1 MSAATLAA
9 PPPLPARAAEPP
21 HAPAAHTPRAPGYF
35 QTRAPA
41 AFILAAFPFLT
52 LPVAAV
58 TVLAPTTLLLWVYVW
73 LFGMT
78 HFVVTLAVYMQSA
91 NLRHFAASRRN
102 RLVFF
107 AAPLLILVGFDL
119 AHAFRLGAA
128 APLVAV
134 YAWAAVRLFDFHHFN
149 RQSFGVLQ
157 LFKARTG
164 AKLPG
169 WLKRAESLYFYS
181 LVGLLYVSFLA
192 GGVCPLL
199 LPGGPLTVWPVAAPL
214 APALLPLAVSQAVWV
229 GVFGVA
235 AGLFAAA
242 VGGLVRE
249 ARRAGGKPGFAAAVG
264 YLLAQTASAA
274 LPAVY
279 FPLYLAALAM
289 HYVEYHVLMAPRC
302 LRTPLDP
309 ASRVDRVYGRLRASP
324 VMFYTAVVA
333 VAGLVTATGYVGM
346 GQMGAEEAAVGKP
359 FAYLMLLAV
368 FDGLFVFHYFVE
380 MFIWRFSDP
389 HFRKTLGG
397 LYFAPAK

>member
-1 MSAATLAA
+1 MTLVVW
-9 PPPLPARAAEPP
+9 
-21 HAPAAHTPRAPGYF
+21 G
-35 QTRAPA
+35 
-41 AFILAAFPFLT
+41 
-52 LPVAAV
+52 
-58 TVLAPTTLLLWVYVW
+58 YVW
-73 LFGMT
+73 LFAMT

-91 NLRHFAASRRN
+91 NLRYFAASRRN
-102 RLVFF
+102 RLIFF
-107 AAPLLILVGFDL
+107 AVPALILVAFDL
-119 AHAFRLGAA
+119 AHAFRLGAIPVA
-128 APLVAV
+128 AV
-134 YAWAAVRLFDFHHFN
+134 YLWAAVRLFDFHHFN

-169 WLKRAESLYFYS
+169 WLKRVENLYFYT

-199 LPGGPLTVWPVAAPL
+199 LPGGPLTVWPVAEPL
-214 APALLPLAVSQAVWV
+214 AAALLPLPVSQWLWVVVLAVA
-229 GVFGVA
+229 G
-235 AGLFAAA
+235 GLFAASL
-242 VGGLVRE
+242 GGLMRE
-249 ARRAGGKPGFAAAVG
+249 ARRAGGKPGFAAAVA
-264 YLLAQTASAA
+264 YLFGQTASAA

-302 LRTPLDP
+302 FRTPLDP
-309 ASRVDRVYGRLRASP
+309 TSRVDRVYGRLRASP
-324 VMFYTAVVA
+324 VMFYALVVA

-346 GQMGAEEAAVGKP
+346 GQMGAEAVAVGKP

-389 HFRKTLGG
+389 HFRKTLSG
-397 LYFAPAK
+397 LYFAPAR